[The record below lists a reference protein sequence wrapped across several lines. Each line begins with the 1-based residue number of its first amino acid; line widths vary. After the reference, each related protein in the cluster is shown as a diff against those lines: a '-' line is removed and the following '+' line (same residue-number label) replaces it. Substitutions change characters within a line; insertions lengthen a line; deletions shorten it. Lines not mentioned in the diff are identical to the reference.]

1 MHLCDLGPFD
11 SDVLNQPQCDHT
23 AISNSTVS
31 LIAPARKILNNKP
44 MPESTEEA
52 SDFDL
57 GPPEYLCYRILWE
70 LRENTGGET
79 GRTKFHKL
87 CILADKKLHDEYDRD
102 IGLPQYWYKYGKTL
116 AESEID
122 DAVTFT
128 PHSNH
133 RRGYAYYPADQVSES
148 DFDRLDEDLKDD
160 IFQVAIEVV
169 DEHGDKDYQ
178 KLEKYQ
184 YENFPPHE
192 FVTAYGNFRWY
203 LSSISTDRDQKTIEY
218 FTDPSEKS
226 TIEELLDEMLVSF
239 DEDEFREIYGLYLD
253 WDDTIRLL
261 NEEGASARELL
272 DFTETF
278 IEAIAKAVLRFKDRS
293 HISEDRLKEWE
304 NEKEKVLNDLEKK
317 IQRRRESALSIRS
330 LSGELRNVSD
340 SYNETISDELEDL

>member
-1 MHLCDLGPFD
+1 MSENADDGSD
-11 SDVLNQPQCDHT
+11 SG
-23 AISNSTVS
+23 
-31 LIAPARKILNNKP
+31 
-44 MPESTEEA
+44 
-52 SDFDL
+52 L
-57 GPPEYLCYRILWE
+57 GPPEYLVYRVLWE

-87 CILADKKLHDEYDRD
+87 CILADKKLNEEYNRN

-122 DAVTFT
+122 DTVTFSPT
-128 PHSNH
+128 SNH

-148 DFDRLDEDLKDD
+148 DFDHLDEDLKDD

-178 KLEKYQ
+178 ELEKYQ

-192 FVTAYGNFRWY
+192 FVTAYADLRWY
-203 LSSISTDRDQKTIEY
+203 LSTISSDKNQKTIEY

-239 DEDEFREIYGLYLD
+239 DEDEFEEIYDLYLD
-253 WDDTIRLL
+253 WDDTVRLL

-278 IEAIAKAVLRFKDRS
+278 IEAIAKAVLRFKNQS
-293 HISEDRLKEWE
+293 HISDQRLNEWKE
-304 NEKEKVLNDLEKK
+304 EKEKVLNDLEKK
-317 IQRRRESALSIRS
+317 IQRRRKST
-330 LSGELRNVSD
+330 LSGRSSSEGLRDISD
-340 SYNETISDELEDL
+340 AYNETISDELEDL

>member
-1 MHLCDLGPFD
+1 M
-11 SDVLNQPQCDHT
+11 SET
-23 AISNSTVS
+23 
-31 LIAPARKILNNKP
+31 
-44 MPESTEEA
+44 TEEV
-52 SDFDL
+52 SDFGL
-57 GPPEYLCYRILWE
+57 GPPEYLVYRILWE

-87 CILADKKLHDEYDRD
+87 CILADRRLHEEYDRN

-133 RRGYAYYPADQVSES
+133 RRGFAYYPADQVSES
-148 DFDRLDEDLKDD
+148 DFDHLDEELKDD

-169 DEHGDKDYQ
+169 DKHGTKNY
-178 KLEKYQ
+178 KELEKYQ

-203 LSSISTDRDQKTIEY
+203 LSSISLHRDQKTIEH

-226 TIEELLDEMLVSF
+226 TIEELLDDMLLSF
-239 DEDEFREIYGLYLD
+239 DEDEFEEIYDLYLD
-253 WDDTIRLL
+253 WDDTVRLL

-278 IEAIAKAVLRFKDRS
+278 IEAFAKAVLRFKDQS
-293 HISEDRLKEWE
+293 HISDDRLESWVD
-304 NEKEKVLNDLEKK
+304 EKQKVLNDLEKK
-317 IQRRRESALSIRS
+317 IQRRRQSALSDRS
-330 LSGELRNVSD
+330 LSGRLQDVSD
-340 SYNETISDELEDL
+340 SYNETVSDELDDL

>member
-1 MHLCDLGPFD
+1 M
-11 SDVLNQPQCDHT
+11 T
-23 AISNSTVS
+23 
-31 LIAPARKILNNKP
+31 
-44 MPESTEEA
+44 ESTEGG
-52 SDFDL
+52 SDFNF
-57 GPPEYLCYRILWE
+57 GPSEYLVYRILWE

-87 CILADKKLHDEYDRD
+87 CILADKKLNEEYDRE

-128 PHSNH
+128 PRSNH
-133 RRGYAYYPADQVSES
+133 RSGFAYYPAEQVSES
-148 DFDRLDEDLKDD
+148 DFDHLDEDLKDD
-160 IFQVAIEVV
+160 IFQASIEVV
-169 DEHGDKDYQ
+169 DKHGEKSY
-178 KLEKYQ
+178 KELEKYQ

-203 LSSISTDRDQKTIEY
+203 LSSISLDRNQKTIEH
-218 FTDPSEKS
+218 FTDPSAKS
-226 TIEELLDEMLVSF
+226 TIEELLDEMLFSF
-239 DEDEFREIYGLYLD
+239 DEDEFEEIHDLYLD
-253 WDDTIRLL
+253 WDDTVRLL

-293 HISEDRLKEWE
+293 HISETRLEKWE
-304 NEKEKVLNDLEKK
+304 EEKEKVLNDLEKK
-317 IQRRRESALSIRS
+317 IHRRRKSALSGRS
-330 LSGELRNVSD
+330 LSGELRNVSE

>member
-1 MHLCDLGPFD
+1 MF
-11 SDVLNQPQCDHT
+11 NF
-23 AISNSTVS
+23 IVS
-31 LIAPARKILNNKP
+31 FIAPSHKFLDEKL
-44 MPESTEEA
+44 MTESAEGKA
-52 SDFDL
+52 DFDL
-57 GPPEYLCYRILWE
+57 GPPEYLVYRVLWE

-87 CILADKKLHDEYDRD
+87 CILADKKLNEKYDRD

-133 RRGYAYYPADQVSES
+133 RRGFAYYPAEQVSES
-148 DFDRLDEDLKDD
+148 DFDHLDEDLKDD
-160 IFQVAIEVV
+160 IFQATIEIV
-169 DEHGDKDYQ
+169 DEHGEKNY
-178 KLEKYQ
+178 KELEKYQ
-184 YENFPPHE
+184 YENFPPHK

-203 LSSISTDRDQKTIEY
+203 LSSISLDRDQKTIEH

-239 DEDEFREIYGLYLD
+239 DEREFEEIYDLYLD
-253 WDDTIRLL
+253 WDDTVRLL

-293 HISEDRLKEWE
+293 HISEDRLSKWE
-304 NEKEKVLNDLEKK
+304 EEKEKVLKDLESK
-317 IQRRRESALSIRS
+317 IQRRRESALSGRS
-330 LSGELRNVSD
+330 MSRELRNISD

>member
-1 MHLCDLGPFD
+1 MSESAEDESELG
-11 SDVLNQPQCDHT
+11 
-23 AISNSTVS
+23 
-31 LIAPARKILNNKP
+31 
-44 MPESTEEA
+44 
-52 SDFDL
+52 L
-57 GPPEYLCYRILWE
+57 GPPEYLVYRILWE

-87 CILADKKLHDEYDRD
+87 CILADKKLNEEYDRD

-133 RRGYAYYPADQVSES
+133 RRGFAYYPADQVNEN
-148 DFDRLDEDLKDD
+148 DFDHLDENLKDD

-169 DEHGDKDYQ
+169 DTHGNRDYQ
-178 KLEKYQ
+178 ELEKYQ

-192 FVTAYGNFRWY
+192 FVTAYGNFRWF
-203 LSSISTDRDQKTIEY
+203 LSTISIDRNQKTIEH

-226 TIEELLDEMLVSF
+226 TIEELLDEMLISF
-239 DEDEFREIYGLYLD
+239 DEEEFDEIYDLYLD

-278 IEAIAKAVLRFKDRS
+278 IEALAKSVLRFKDRS
-293 HISEDRLKEWE
+293 HISHDRLEKWE
-304 NEKEKVLNDLEKK
+304 EEKEKVLVDLEKK
-317 IQRRRESALSIRS
+317 IHKRRESALSDRS

-340 SYNETISDELEDL
+340 SYNETISDELEDI

>member
-1 MHLCDLGPFD
+1 MSENADDGSD
-11 SDVLNQPQCDHT
+11 SG
-23 AISNSTVS
+23 
-31 LIAPARKILNNKP
+31 
-44 MPESTEEA
+44 
-52 SDFDL
+52 L
-57 GPPEYLCYRILWE
+57 GPPEYLVYRVLWE

-87 CILADKKLHDEYDRD
+87 CILADKKLNEEYNRN

-122 DAVTFT
+122 DTVTFSPT
-128 PHSNH
+128 SNH

-148 DFDRLDEDLKDD
+148 DFDHLDEDLKDD

-178 KLEKYQ
+178 ELEKYQ

-192 FVTAYGNFRWY
+192 FVTAYADLRWY
-203 LSSISTDRDQKTIEY
+203 LSTISSDKNQKTIEY

-239 DEDEFREIYGLYLD
+239 DEDEFEEIYDLYLD
-253 WDDTIRLL
+253 WDDTVRLL

-278 IEAIAKAVLRFKDRS
+278 IEAIAKAVLRFKNQS
-293 HISEDRLKEWE
+293 HISDQRLDEWKE
-304 NEKEKVLNDLEKK
+304 EKEKVLNDLEKK
-317 IQRRRESALSIRS
+317 IQRRRKST
-330 LSGELRNVSD
+330 LSGRSSSEGLRDISD
-340 SYNETISDELEDL
+340 AYNETISDELEDL

>member
-1 MHLCDLGPFD
+1 M
-11 SDVLNQPQCDHT
+11 S
-23 AISNSTVS
+23 
-31 LIAPARKILNNKP
+31 
-44 MPESTEEA
+44 ESAEGG

-57 GPPEYLCYRILWE
+57 GPPEYLVYRILWE

-87 CILADKKLHDEYDRD
+87 CILADKQLHKEYDRD

-133 RRGYAYYPADQVSES
+133 RRGFAYYPADQVSES
-148 DFDRLDEDLKDD
+148 DFDHLDEDLKDD

-178 KLEKYQ
+178 ELEKYQ
-184 YENFPPHE
+184 YENFAPHE
-192 FVTAYGNFRWY
+192 FVAAYGHFRWY
-203 LSSISTDRDQKTIEY
+203 LSSISIDRNQKTIEH

-226 TIEELLDEMLVSF
+226 TIEELLDKMLTSF
-239 DEDEFREIYGLYLD
+239 DEEEFEEIYDLYLD

-293 HISEDRLKEWE
+293 NISEHRVEEWE
-304 NEKEKVLNDLEKK
+304 EEKDKVLNDLEKK
-317 IQRRRESALSIRS
+317 IQRRRQSALSGRS
-330 LSGELRNVSD
+330 LSGELQDVSE

>member
-1 MHLCDLGPFD
+1 MSERSEDEPPLG
-11 SDVLNQPQCDHT
+11 
-23 AISNSTVS
+23 
-31 LIAPARKILNNKP
+31 
-44 MPESTEEA
+44 
-52 SDFDL
+52 L
-57 GPPEYLCYRILWE
+57 GPPEYLVYRILWE

-87 CILADKKLHDEYDRD
+87 CILADKKLREEYDRD

-122 DAVTFT
+122 DTVTFT
-128 PHSNH
+128 PQSNH
-133 RRGYAYYPADQVSES
+133 RRGFAYYPADQISDS
-148 DFDRLDEDLKDD
+148 DFDHLNEDVKDD

-169 DEHGDKDYQ
+169 NEHGNKDYEE
-178 KLEKYQ
+178 LEAYQ

-192 FVTAYGNFRWY
+192 FVTAYGKFRWY
-203 LSSISTDRDQKTIEY
+203 LSSISPDRNQTTIGH

-226 TIEELLDEMLVSF
+226 RIEELLDEMLVSF
-239 DEDEFREIYGLYLD
+239 DEEEFEDIYDLYLD

-293 HISEDRLKEWE
+293 NISEDRLEEWE
-304 NEKEKVLNDLEKK
+304 EEKETVLNDLEEK
-317 IQRRRESALSIRS
+317 INRRRESTLSGRS
-330 LSGELRNVSD
+330 LSGELQNVSE
-340 SYNETISDELEDL
+340 SYNETISEELEDI

>member
-1 MHLCDLGPFD
+1 MSENADDGSD
-11 SDVLNQPQCDHT
+11 SG
-23 AISNSTVS
+23 
-31 LIAPARKILNNKP
+31 
-44 MPESTEEA
+44 
-52 SDFDL
+52 L
-57 GPPEYLCYRILWE
+57 GPPEYLVYRVLWE

-87 CILADKKLHDEYDRD
+87 CILADKKLNEEYNRN

-122 DAVTFT
+122 DTVTFSPT
-128 PHSNH
+128 SNH

-148 DFDRLDEDLKDD
+148 DFDHLDEDLKDD

-178 KLEKYQ
+178 ELEKYQ

-192 FVTAYGNFRWY
+192 FVTAYADLRWY
-203 LSSISTDRDQKTIEY
+203 LSTISSDKNQKTIEY

-239 DEDEFREIYGLYLD
+239 DEDEFEEIYDLYLD
-253 WDDTIRLL
+253 WDDTVRLL

-278 IEAIAKAVLRFKDRS
+278 IEAIAKAVLRFKNQS
-293 HISEDRLKEWE
+293 HISDQRLDEWKE
-304 NEKEKVLNDLEKK
+304 EKEKVLNDLEKK
-317 IQRRRESALSIRS
+317 IQRRRKST
-330 LSGELRNVSD
+330 LSGRSSSGGLRDISD
-340 SYNETISDELEDL
+340 AYNETISDELEDI

>member
-1 MHLCDLGPFD
+1 MF
-11 SDVLNQPQCDHT
+11 NF
-23 AISNSTVS
+23 IVS
-31 LIAPARKILNNKP
+31 FIAPTDKFLDEKP
-44 MPESTEEA
+44 MSESAEERA
-52 SDFDL
+52 DFDL
-57 GPPEYLCYRILWE
+57 GPPEYLVYRILWE

-87 CILADKKLHDEYDRD
+87 CILADKELNERYDRN

-133 RRGYAYYPADQVSES
+133 RRGFAYYPAEQVSES
-148 DFDRLDEDLKDD
+148 DFDHLDEDLKDD
-160 IFQVAIEVV
+160 IFQVAIEIV
-169 DEHGDKDYQ
+169 DKHGGKSYEE
-178 KLEKYQ
+178 LEKYQ
-184 YENFPPHE
+184 YENFPPHK

-203 LSSISTDRDQKTIEY
+203 LSSISLDRDQKTIEY

-239 DEDEFREIYGLYLD
+239 DEDEFEEIYDLYLD

-293 HISEDRLKEWE
+293 HISENRLSKWE
-304 NEKEKVLNDLEKK
+304 EEKEKVLNDLESK
-317 IQRRRESALSIRS
+317 IQRRRESALSGRS
-330 LSGELRNVSD
+330 LSGELRDIPD